1 MQLSKIQPTTI
12 QLTTTQPK
20 EPQVLRPHL
29 LHFLGAAALGLT
41 VALTGCQTVPT
52 GAMVTDAVFWQGM
65 QDKLKAVKAVALSG
79 RANVVHED
87 LRFSANYYYQGSS
100 SHNYELRL
108 TSSIGSELARL
119 KVTPEG
125 AQLFA
130 NGVFFQDRSASA
142 LFAQVTPLELPL
154 DNFHELIMGIA
165 GTNSQ
170 FNSQGILFRTDV
182 PNFMVTYRNYQTAED
197 LALPSEIEVVGANT
211 RILLFTRS
219 IQKLER

>member
-1 MQLSKIQPTTI
+1 MQLTTTQLSKIQ
-12 QLTTTQPK
+12 LTTTKPK

-29 LHFLGAAALGLT
+29 LRFLGAAALGLA
-41 VALTGCQTVPT
+41 VALAGCQSVPT

-100 SHNYELRL
+100 SHDYELRL

-182 PNFMVTYRNYQTAED
+182 PNFEVTYRNYQTAED